1 VPGSWKSLAGKGL
14 AVILGVVTAM
24 SLRTLMTPWL
34 SIDAAP
40 FITAFPAV
48 AVVAFFAGVGT
59 GAMAAIA
66 CAVWV
71 ALPGFAPAIEGL
83 DGWRELAVYLPSA
96 FLVAF
101 FAGQASQTQLM
112 AEAKVADEGRPGL
125 IRWLRWSMVLAA
137 ALPTLFFCVAAWSTY
152 RDAVHDAETR
162 VDRAARVGVE
172 QASKVLETNE
182 TIARHVLST
191 LNNETLAE
199 AQAREGK
206 LHELLR
212 SAVEDIPQIQSVW
225 IIGRDGRAVATDRFF
240 PVPKGVDFSDR
251 EGLRVYLAGAHG
263 AHVTVPQV
271 GRITGE
277 PFFDLSAPWYGPDG
291 TLQGAV
297 WVSLHPTYFSDFYA
311 GLAEDEPGLTLTLF
325 RADGAILA
333 SRPPAATRD
342 AHLPPESRI
351 LKSIAAGGVEGV
363 FDGPSGVD
371 GERRLLAFRKLERYP
386 VFVAAAIP
394 GEAVLQAW
402 QRRTALLAAFTF
414 PTAMALIYI
423 AWVAL
428 RRTRR
433 ELAAVRELKT
443 EIEHRARA
451 ENALRQV
458 QKLEALG
465 RLTGGVAHDFNNLLM
480 VVSNNLHLLRR
491 LEPSLEGSRQL
502 AAIGRAVASGER
514 LTRQLLAFARR
525 QPLNPEVVSLQDR
538 LPMLL
543 ALVAP
548 TLGPR
553 IEGECVVEPDTPA
566 IRIDAAELELAIINL
581 AVNAKDAMPDGGHFR
596 LSARK
601 AEPQEIEA
609 PGEFAVIAVA
619 DTGTGI
625 EPEVL
630 ERVFEPFFTTKEH
643 GQGTGLG
650 LSQVYGLCTQA
661 GGTARIE
668 STPGTGTEVKLI
680 LPAVER
686 VRAEEPPTVS
696 LVDESLDCAVLLV
709 EDNVDLAGATVA
721 LLERVGCR
729 VQWAAS
735 GDAARALIE
744 TGGMPFDVVVSDM
757 AMPGRLD
764 GLGLAQYLRL
774 RHPNVPIVLVTGY
787 ANQLHEASARHFTVL
802 SKPCAPEAL
811 IGAVRNAVRTR

>member
-297 WVSLHPTYFSDFYA
+297 WVSLHPTYCSA
-311 GLAEDEPGLTLTLF
+311 PT
-325 RADGAILA
+325 
-333 SRPPAATRD
+333 
-342 AHLPPESRI
+342 
-351 LKSIAAGGVEGV
+351 V
-363 FDGPSGVD
+363 PSW
-371 GERRLLAFRKLERYP
+371 R
-386 VFVAAAIP
+386 VA
-394 GEAVLQAW
+394 
-402 QRRTALLAAFTF
+402 
-414 PTAMALIYI
+414 
-423 AWVAL
+423 
-428 RRTRR
+428 
-433 ELAAVRELKT
+433 
-443 EIEHRARA
+443 
-451 ENALRQV
+451 
-458 QKLEALG
+458 
-465 RLTGGVAHDFNNLLM
+465 
-480 VVSNNLHLLRR
+480 
-491 LEPSLEGSRQL
+491 
-502 AAIGRAVASGER
+502 
-514 LTRQLLAFARR
+514 
-525 QPLNPEVVSLQDR
+525 R
-538 LPMLL
+538 LP
-543 ALVAP
+543 
-548 TLGPR
+548 R
-553 IEGECVVEPDTPA
+553 
-566 IRIDAAELELAIINL
+566 
-581 AVNAKDAMPDGGHFR
+581 
-596 LSARK
+596 
-601 AEPQEIEA
+601 
-609 PGEFAVIAVA
+609 
-619 DTGTGI
+619 
-625 EPEVL
+625 
-630 ERVFEPFFTTKEH
+630 
-643 GQGTGLG
+643 
-650 LSQVYGLCTQA
+650 
-661 GGTARIE
+661 
-668 STPGTGTEVKLI
+668 PGTRT
-680 LPAVER
+680 
-686 VRAEEPPTVS
+686 
-696 LVDESLDCAVLLV
+696 C
-709 EDNVDLAGATVA
+709 
-721 LLERVGCR
+721 
-729 VQWAAS
+729 
-735 GDAARALIE
+735 
-744 TGGMPFDVVVSDM
+744 
-757 AMPGRLD
+757 
-764 GLGLAQYLRL
+764 RL
-774 RHPNVPIVLVTGY
+774 RAG
-787 ANQLHEASARHFTVL
+787 S
-802 SKPCAPEAL
+802 
-811 IGAVRNAVRTR
+811 